1 MFVIRK
7 LERYLPNDIFF
18 NFLFWKGFWAPNSSW
33 VFKKKR
39 LKSAN
44 MYMFSSLETPISSA
58 RTWKCNSC
66 VWLCVIFAGILL
78 LNQPFHY
85 DWVVGNV
92 CQICYHWHRLS
103 NGRHDTDFHPLDG
116 PVRSQNFASVWSRRH
131 VHLFHFHH
139 YLILGQGWYLYSV
152 VFWMPHPVPRIK

>member
-1 MFVIRK
+1 M
-7 LERYLPNDIFF
+7 IFTKK
-18 NFLFWKGFWAPNSSW
+18 NYYSPW
-33 VFKKKR
+33 VSICQGSLTKSRLRNRWTKKR
-39 LKSAN
+39 LNSAN
-44 MYMFSSLETPISSA
+44 MYRFSSSLETPISSA